1 MTSTDIPTSSSDI
14 DIDLT
19 TLDTDTDTGAGAGA
33 GVGGVVELTEA
44 LTGAVR
50 KAIASQVAEA
60 AQLIAK
66 GALDEVLTE
75 EVAEE
80 MRVAAVRDA
89 LAAVDP
95 QQGEDPV
102 EKLKYRNLELF
113 VSEFLA
119 RVYRREVTREGSQK
133 KARWCPVWWDH
144 GEAVARLAALWRS
157 FERMRQGDGVEM
169 SVWWLHHADPMMDR
183 LLDPENGPFRYCSV
197 ADGHVRRLTKLPV
210 VEIPDA
216 LKFADGYI
224 EDQQPDTTTA
234 ALPVTSLYLP
244 PATGQARR
252 VVIREFP

>member
-1 MTSTDIPTSSSDI
+1 MTSTDITTSSSDV

-19 TLDTDTDTGAGAGA
+19 ALDTETGTGGEGEVA
-33 GVGGVVELTEA
+33 GVVELTDV

-50 KAIASQVAEA
+50 KAIASQVSEA

-75 EVAEE
+75 EVAGE

-89 LAAVDP
+89 LAAVTPEQD
-95 QQGEDPV
+95 EDPV
-102 EKLKYRNLELF
+102 EKLRYRNLELF
-113 VSEFLA
+113 VSEFVA
-119 RVYRREVTREGSQK
+119 RVYRREVTRQNSEK
-133 KARWCPVWWDH
+133 KARWCPMWWDH

-183 LLDPENGPFRYCSV
+183 LLDPENGPFKYCSV
-197 ADGHVRRLTKLPV
+197 ADGHVRRLTALPV

-216 LKFADGYI
+216 LKFADGYT

-234 ALPVTSLYLP
+234 VMPATSLYLP
-244 PATGQARR
+244 TSRQGRR
-252 VVIREFP
+252 VIIREFP